1 MYTYLGEK
9 CSLNK
14 IPCNELINHSYEEI
28 SVSET
33 RRQILEESRERHGGQ
48 RKRSEITIPIARAE
62 TEKNGL
68 SKGGQ
73 TRRVN
78 SITGGVE
85 QNKKQESRQR
95 SPQNG
100 ALKAPSQKISNE
112 EVVAIK
118 EYENES

>member
-1 MYTYLGEK
+1 M
-9 CSLNK
+9 
-14 IPCNELINHSYEEI
+14 INHSYEEI

-33 RRQILEESRERHGGQ
+33 RRQILEESRERHGGR

-73 TRRVN
+73 TIVN

-85 QNKKQESRQR
+85 QNTKQESRQR
-95 SPQNG
+95 EPQNG
-100 ALKAPSQKISNE
+100 ALKAPSKNISNE

-118 EYENES
+118 EYLK